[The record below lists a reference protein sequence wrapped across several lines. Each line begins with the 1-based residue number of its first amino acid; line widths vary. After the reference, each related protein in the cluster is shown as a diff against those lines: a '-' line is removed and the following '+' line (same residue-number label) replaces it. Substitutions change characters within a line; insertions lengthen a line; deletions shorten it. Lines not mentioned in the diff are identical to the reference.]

1 MWNPASLMDRKAYLG
16 MGMAAVV
23 GLSFG
28 GYMKPVL
35 KISDG
40 PEGPQ
45 LLMPASAARAAY
57 VDERSA
63 FTSYRFGIPDFVV
76 GTDWLAP
83 PMPAVYDAAPEP
95 EPEPAYETASY
106 EAPTT
111 PIVIYDQFEPPRTE
125 PSYPSMGGDIL
136 ASVTTTPAPPP
147 PPEDTAGAL
156 VVDLPPA

>member
-16 MGMAAVV
+16 MGVAAIV

-40 PEGPQ
+40 LEGPQ
-45 LLMPASAARAAY
+45 LLMPASAARTAY

-63 FTSYRFGIPDFVV
+63 FTAYRFGIPDFVV
-76 GTDWLAP
+76 GTDWLTPAY
-83 PMPAVYDAAPEP
+83 PAVYEAPPEP
-95 EPEPAYETASY
+95 EPTPDYEAASY
-106 EAPTT
+106 ETPTT
-111 PIVIYDQFEPPRTE
+111 PIVVYDQFEAPRPE

-147 PPEDTAGAL
+147 PPEETVEAPL
-156 VVDLPPA
+156 VDLPPA